1 MKTYRF
7 LALSVFLLLVA
18 LSAFPGCGSVKLPEV
33 KLPSLPL
40 IGGGDSKPSI
50 TGAQVK
56 GVNLNNPVAP
66 VTSDL
71 PIALNAAK
79 NEWTSFAVQV
89 SGLPQLKGS
98 KKKVSL
104 KLANLAGAGEIAP
117 DN

>member
-7 LALSVFLLLVA
+7 LALPALFLLIA
-18 LSAFPGCGSVKLPEV
+18 LSAFPGCGAIKLPEV

-40 IGGGDSKPSI
+40 LGGDSNKPSI

-66 VTSDL
+66 VTTDL
-71 PIALNAAK
+71 PIALSAAK

-89 SGLPQLKGS
+89 SGLPQIKDN
-98 KKKVSL
+98 KKK
-104 KLANLAGAGEIAP
+104 
-117 DN
+117 